1 MTLSVR
7 TRANAPFKYGEYR
20 TRVFSH
26 RIARTGRVGDAS
38 EDVRGIT
45 VRGVRRA
52 GDGERGASL
61 WEKRKGG
68 SESQSFVRSRASN
81 RGVVSSRRSL
91 FSSLRVGFFDG
102 SIDRRSRREENP
114 I

>member
-26 RIARTGRVGDAS
+26 RRRIARTGRVGDAP

-61 WEKRKGG
+61 REKRKGG
-68 SESQSFVRSRASN
+68 SESQSFVRS
-81 RGVVSSRRSL
+81 
-91 FSSLRVGFFDG
+91 
-102 SIDRRSRREENP
+102 
-114 I
+114 